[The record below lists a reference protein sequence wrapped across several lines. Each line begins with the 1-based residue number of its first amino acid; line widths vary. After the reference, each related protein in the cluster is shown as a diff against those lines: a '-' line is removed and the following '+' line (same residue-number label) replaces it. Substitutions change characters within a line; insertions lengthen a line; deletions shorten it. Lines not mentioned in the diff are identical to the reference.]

1 MLSKIVDT
9 SSGSIIVSVIIGLG
23 LASFFRKVCKDG
35 RCVVIKGPDVQ
46 EIRDKVYKIDNECY
60 KYTPVMT
67 ECKA

>member
-46 EIRDKVYKIDNECY
+46 EIRDKVYKIDDECY
-60 KYTPVMT
+60 KYSPVMT